1 MATYEQ
7 GQTTDAT
14 PLLIHVVSAGD
25 EAGTIQKEI
34 HWSAFTS
41 ESECAYGEATLFWAK
56 DAGMPPVLKLNS
68 NDILSSGYGAAVSL
82 SGGVSGND
90 CRVFVT
96 GLPSKVI
103 NWSLLIESESQV
115 IA

>member
-25 EAGTIQKEI
+25 EAGTP
-34 HWSAFTS
+34 S
-41 ESECAYGEATLFWAK
+41 E
-56 DAGMPPVLKLNS
+56 
-68 NDILSSGYGAAVSL
+68 
-82 SGGVSGND
+82 
-90 CRVFVT
+90 
-96 GLPSKVI
+96 VI
-103 NWSLLIESESQV
+103 NWSRLIESELQV

>member
-34 HWSAFTS
+34 HW
-41 ESECAYGEATLFWAK
+41 
-56 DAGMPPVLKLNS
+56 
-68 NDILSSGYGAAVSL
+68 
-82 SGGVSGND
+82 
-90 CRVFVT
+90 
-96 GLPSKVI
+96 
-103 NWSLLIESESQV
+103 
-115 IA
+115 

>member
-25 EAGTIQKEI
+25 GAGTIQKEI

-41 ESECAYGEATLFWAK
+41 ESECANGEARLFWAK
-56 DAGMPPVLKLNS
+56 DAGLPPVLKLS
-68 NDILSSGYGAAVSL
+68 SSTILSSGYGAAVSV
-82 SGGVSGND
+82 SGSVSGND

-96 GLPSKVI
+96 GCQARRSTGRCRLKA
-103 NWSLLIESESQV
+103 NRR
-115 IA
+115 